1 MQARWLESDRGIR
14 GHAPNSPAENS
25 SSKSPTQPIELYG
38 AGRRSKFP
46 TARAQLM
53 SLRVMV
59 VDDDPA
65 SLLLVKTG
73 LERLEAQVTTW
84 SDPLAAA
91 ARLAEERFDLFLLD
105 AHMPGLDG
113 FELTRRIRASRLNG
127 AVPVVM
133 LTASD
138 DGQTMR
144 EGFRSGITF
153 FLGKPVNFARLRGL
167 LVAARGSAL
176 KERRRHVRIPFRNEV
191 LCRFGEQR
199 FRAQSLNLGGNG
211 MSFRPS
217 GGLEEG
223 QVAEVSF
230 VLPAD
235 PRPLHL
241 QARVV
246 RPEPPDGVAVE
257 FVDLPPEERTALK
270 NFFEGLMKTAGR

>member
-1 MQARWLESDRGIR
+1 
-14 GHAPNSPAENS
+14 
-25 SSKSPTQPIELYG
+25 
-38 AGRRSKFP
+38 
-46 TARAQLM
+46 M

-65 SLLLVKTG
+65 SLLIVKAS

-84 SDPLAAA
+84 TDSREAA
-91 ARLAEERFDLFLLD
+91 ARLAEERYDLFLLD
-105 AHMPGLDG
+105 ARMPGLDG
-113 FELTRRIRASRLNG
+113 FELTRRIRASRLNS
-127 AVPVVM
+127 AVPIVM

-167 LVAARGSAL
+167 LEAARGSAL
-176 KERRRHVRIPFRNEV
+176 KERRRHVRIPFRTDV

-211 MSFRPS
+211 MSFQPS

-223 QVAEVSF
+223 QIAEVSL
-230 VLPAD
+230 VLPGE
-235 PRPLHL
+235 PQPLHL
-241 QARVV
+241 QAKVV

-257 FVDLPPEERTALK
+257 FVDLPPEERAALRS
-270 NFFEGLMKTAGR
+270 FFEGLMKTVGGKS